1 MIKKIFR
8 KRFSKCWVAFLFIE
22 SLLSP
27 SMQFSDII
35 GQQEVKQQ
43 LAELVQHNRLSHALL
58 FLGKEGSGSLSLALA
73 FAQYVVCEKAS
84 PRPSTGGEGGMS
96 LFGDEP
102 ETDNRQR
109 TTNNDSCGVC
119 SACLKAA
126 QLVHPDIHFSYPTVT
141 KKPGE
146 KPVATDFV
154 TDWREFVKLS
164 PYGNLFDWIEQI
176 KEKENSQGKIT
187 AEECNDIIR
196 KLSLK
201 SFESEYKILIMW
213 MPEMLGT
220 EGNKLLKLIEE
231 PPPNTLFILVTENE
245 AQVLQTIV
253 SRCKLVK
260 ISALATKEIEEAL
273 INRNKTEPAIARQVA
288 SVSEGNYH
296 EALQLVQH
304 AEEDWQAL
312 LREWLNAILKTGPV
326 AQTKWVEEISRLGR
340 EKQKQFLRYF
350 NHLLEQ
356 AIHYRIM
363 TAPLNFPP
371 NGGGTLQESGNSTVF
386 YSISDSER
394 DFAERL
400 NKIAGIEQQQA
411 IIEEL
416 DKASYYI
423 ERNAHGKMLFHALTI
438 KLYHIIQDKVVFI

>member
-1 MIKKIFR
+1 
-8 KRFSKCWVAFLFIE
+8 
-22 SLLSP
+22 
-27 SMQFSDII
+27 MQFSSII
-35 GQQEVKQQ
+35 GQSGVKQQ
-43 LAELVQHNRLSHALL
+43 LAELVLHNRLSHALL

-73 FAQYVVCEKAS
+73 FAQYIVCEKVNS
-84 PRPSTGGEGGMS
+84 PQSIVDSQQSGQT
-96 LFGDEP
+96 LFGDPEP
-102 ETDNRQR
+102 PTPN
-109 TTNNDSCGVC
+109 TKLKTLTDSCGVC
-119 SACLKAA
+119 SACIKAN
-126 QLVHPDIHFSYPTVT
+126 QLIHPDIHFSYPTVT
-141 KKPGE
+141 KKAGE
-146 KPVATDFV
+146 KPTAKDFIL
-154 TDWREFVKLS
+154 DWREFIRLN

-245 AQVLQTIV
+245 ALVLQTIV
-253 SRCKLVK
+253 SRCQLIK
-260 ISALATKEIEEAL
+260 IPALEIKEIEEAL
-273 INRNKTEPAIARQVA
+273 INRNKTNPTIAAQVA
-288 SVSEGNYH
+288 SVSEGNYR

-304 AEEDWQAL
+304 AEEDWQSL

-363 TAPLNFPP
+363 
-371 NGGGTLQESGNSTVF
+371 G
-386 YSISDSER
+386 ER
-394 DFAERL
+394 HIMAEKEKDFAERL
-400 NKIAGIEQQQA
+400 NKIAGIEQQKA

-416 DKASYYI
+416 DRASYYI
-423 ERNAHGKMLFHALTI
+423 ERNAHGKILFHALTI
-438 KLYHIIQDKVVFI
+438 KLYHIIQDKIVFLVE

>member
-1 MIKKIFR
+1 
-8 KRFSKCWVAFLFIE
+8 
-22 SLLSP
+22 
-27 SMQFSDII
+27 MQFSSII
-35 GQQEVKQQ
+35 GQSGVKQQ

-73 FAQYVVCEKAS
+73 FAQYVVCEKVNS
-84 PRPSTGGEGGMS
+84 PQSTVHSPQSGQT
-96 LFGDEP
+96 LFGDPEP
-102 ETDNRQR
+102 PTPNSKPI
-109 TTNNDSCGVC
+109 TLSDSCGVC
-119 SACLKAA
+119 SACIKAN

-141 KKPGE
+141 KKAGE
-146 KPVATDFV
+146 KPTAKDFIL
-154 TDWREFVKLS
+154 DWREFIRLN

-245 AQVLQTIV
+245 ALVLQTIV
-253 SRCKLVK
+253 SRCQLIK
-260 ISALATKEIEEAL
+260 IPALEIKEIEEAL
-273 INRNKTEPAIARQVA
+273 INRNKTNPTIAAQVA
-288 SVSEGNYH
+288 SVSEGNYR

-304 AEEDWQAL
+304 AEEDWQSL

-363 TAPLNFPP
+363 
-371 NGGGTLQESGNSTVF
+371 G
-386 YSISDSER
+386 ER
-394 DFAERL
+394 HIMAEKEKDFAERL
-400 NKIAGIEQQQA
+400 NKIAGIEQQKA

-416 DKASYYI
+416 DRASYYI

-438 KLYHIIQDKVVFI
+438 KLYHIIQDKIVFLVE

>member
-1 MIKKIFR
+1 
-8 KRFSKCWVAFLFIE
+8 
-22 SLLSP
+22 
-27 SMQFSDII
+27 MQFSDII
-35 GQQEVKQQ
+35 NQQEVKHH
-43 LAELVQHNRLSHALL
+43 LTELVQHNRLSHALL
-58 FLGKEGSGSLSLALA
+58 FLGKEGSGALPLTLA
-73 FAQYVVCEKAS
+73 FAQYVVCETVNGKS
-84 PRPSTGGEGGMS
+84 KHTIGPS

-102 ETDNRQR
+102 KTQNPKLETQ
-109 TTNNDSCGVC
+109 NDSCGTC
-119 SACLKAA
+119 SSCIKAQ
-126 QLVHPDIHFSYPTVT
+126 QLIHPDIHFSYPTIT

-146 KPVATDFV
+146 KPIATDFI
-154 TDWREFVKLS
+154 TEWREFIKLA
-164 PYGNLFDWIEQI
+164 PYGNSFDWIEMI

-196 KLSLK
+196 KLNLK

-213 MPEMLGT
+213 MPEYLGN

-231 PPPNTLFILVTENE
+231 PPPNTLFILVAENE
-245 AQVLQTIV
+245 SLILPTIV
-253 SRCKLVK
+253 SRCQLIK
-260 ISALATKEIEEAL
+260 IPELEIKDIEEAL

-288 SVSEGNYH
+288 GISDGNYR

-304 AEEDWQAL
+304 AEEDWQSL
-312 LREWLNAILKTGPV
+312 LREWLNAILKTGPI
-326 AQTKWVEEISRLGR
+326 AQTKWVEEIGRLGR

-356 AIHYRIM
+356 AVRLRVLSDNTNPLQAGIHI
-363 TAPLNFPP
+363 P
-371 NGGGTLQESGNSTVF
+371 EK
-386 YSISDSER
+386 EK

-438 KLYHIIQDKVVFI
+438 KLYHIIQDKVVFLTD

>member
-1 MIKKIFR
+1 
-8 KRFSKCWVAFLFIE
+8 
-22 SLLSP
+22 
-27 SMQFSDII
+27 MQFAGIV
-35 GQQEVKQQ
+35 GQTEVKQK

-58 FLGKEGSGSLSLALA
+58 FLGREGSGALPIAIA
-73 FAQYVVCEKAS
+73 FAQYLVCEKVNGKNTAIVPS
-84 PRPSTGGEGGMS
+84 PS
-96 LFGDEP
+96 LFGEEISFTP
-102 ETDNRQR
+102 STSSGL
-109 TTNNDSCGVC
+109 TMFTDSCGKC
-119 SACLKAA
+119 TACIKAQ

-146 KPVATDFV
+146 KPIATDFISE
-154 TDWREFVKLS
+154 WRDFIRLT

-187 AEECNDIIR
+187 AKECEDIIK

-213 MPEMLGT
+213 MPEELEK
-220 EGNKLLKLIEE
+220 EGNKLLKIIEE
-231 PPPNTLFILVTENE
+231 PPPNTLFILVAENE
-245 AQVLQTIV
+245 EHILPTIV
-253 SRCKLVK
+253 SRCQL
-260 ISALATKEIEEAL
+260 IRIPALLATEIETAL
-273 INRNKTEPAIARQVA
+273 VERNKTESSVARQVA
-288 SVSEGNYH
+288 SVSEGNYR

-304 AEEDWQAL
+304 SEEDWQAL

-326 AQTKWVEEISRLGR
+326 AQAKWVEEISRLGR

-356 AIHYRIM
+356 AVHLRVADRGLAN
-363 TAPLNFPP
+363 TLKP
-371 NGGGTLQESGNSTVF
+371 GTIESGIGLTP
-386 YSISDSER
+386 IGLTPTER

-416 DKASYYI
+416 DRASYYI

-438 KLYHIIQDKVVFI
+438 KLYHIIQDKIVFLMD

>member
-1 MIKKIFR
+1 
-8 KRFSKCWVAFLFIE
+8 
-22 SLLSP
+22 
-27 SMQFSDII
+27 MQFSDII
-35 GQQEVKQQ
+35 GQQPVKQQ

-58 FLGKEGSGSLSLALA
+58 LLGKEGSGALSLALA
-73 FAQYVVCEKAS
+73 FAQYIVCEKVNGKNTAI
-84 PRPSTGGEGGMS
+84 PSGPS
-96 LFGDEP
+96 LFGEP
-102 ETDNRQR
+102 EPVASKPEPQT
-109 TTNNDSCGVC
+109 DSCGVC
-119 SACLKAA
+119 PACQKAQ

-141 KKPGE
+141 RKAGE
-146 KPVATDFV
+146 KPTAKDFI
-154 TDWREFVKLS
+154 TEWREFIKLS

-231 PPPNTLFILVTENE
+231 PPANTLFVLVTENE

-253 SRCKLVK
+253 SRCQLIK
-260 ISALATKEIEEAL
+260 IPALETSNIEEAL
-273 INRNKTEPAIARQVA
+273 ISRNKTEPAIARQVA

-304 AEEDWQAL
+304 AEEDWQSL

-326 AQTKWVEEISRLGR
+326 AQAKWVEDVSRLGR

-356 AIHYRIM
+356 AIHYRIRGEK
-363 TAPLNFPP
+363 LNI
-371 NGGGTLQESGNSTVF
+371 GEK
-386 YSISDSER
+386 ER

-416 DKASYYI
+416 DRASYYI

-438 KLYHIIQDKVVFI
+438 KVYHIIQDKIVFLSE